1 MNYQTILSF
10 STPGRGTRNIT
21 DAVAQAVAKSGG
33 QTGIVH
39 VFVQHTSCSLTITE
53 NADPDVRRDLD
64 TVLARLAPDGD
75 PSYRHD
81 LEGPD
86 DMAAHARS
94 VLTGTGLTVPVGAG
108 RLLLGTWQGIYLW
121 EHRTG
126 AQERRVVVT
135 VLGG

>member
-1 MNYQTILSF
+1 MTYQTLLAFCTS
-10 STPGRGTRNIT
+10 GRGTRNIT
-21 DAVAQAVAKSGG
+21 DAVAQAVADSGVRAG
-33 QTGIVH
+33 LAH

-64 TVLARLAPDGD
+64 TILARLAPDGD
-75 PSYRHD
+75 PAYRHD

-94 VLTGTGLTVPVGAG
+94 VLTGAGLTVPVGAG

-126 AQERRVVVT
+126 AHERRVVVT

>member
-1 MNYQTILSF
+1 MNHQCILEF
-10 STPGRGTRNIT
+10 SMPGRGTRNIT
-21 DAVAQAVAKSGG
+21 EAVARVVAESGVA
-33 QTGIVH
+33 TGLAH

-64 TVLARLAPDGD
+64 MILGRLAPDGD
-75 PSYRHD
+75 PAYRHD

-94 VLTGTGLTVPVGAG
+94 VLTDSGLTVPVGAG
-108 RLLLGTWQGIYLW
+108 RMLLGTWQGIYLW

-126 AQERRVVVT
+126 AQLRKVVVT
-135 VLGG
+135 VLGA